1 MPSSDHLVCTIY
13 HQGLYH
19 SISRNPLLEELSPQT
34 QVSDYSWPHWMSLHL
49 VLGLSCHL
57 VHSRSLHSVES
68 VVFESCNVSRVST
81 GFPATANVDVVS
93 FLFSI
98 TFVLIAYPRSNTS
111 FTITY
116 PYITVHVLMVF
127 DILVDSTRTG
137 HTVCSNLFC
146 STIGKV

>member
-1 MPSSDHLVCTIY
+1 M
-13 HQGLYH
+13 
-19 SISRNPLLEELSPQT
+19 
-34 QVSDYSWPHWMSLHL
+34 
-49 VLGLSCHL
+49 
-57 VHSRSLHSVES
+57 HSRSLHSVES

-81 GFPATANVDVVS
+81 GFPATATVDVVS

-127 DILVDSTRTG
+127 DILVDSTVGYTLQEPAIQS
-137 HTVCSNLFC
+137 VVIFF
-146 STIGKV
+146 VVQ